1 MKRCL
6 SLQIYGWLKKFN
18 VTSLPEKE
26 DFCNHLNMED
36 IIDAGYAYAK
46 KVSKDFEIKN
56 LGENHNLHVQ
66 SDTLLL
72 VDVIENLRNK
82 CINIYELDPQK
93 CLWVSGLAWPAA
105 LKETKVKLDLLNDID
120 MLFVVEKEEKEDEY
134 VTLFI
139 E

>member
-1 MKRCL
+1 M
-6 SLQIYGWLKKFN
+6 YGWLKKFN
-18 VTSLPEKE
+18 QTSLPEKE
-26 DFCNHLNMED
+26 DFFNHLNMKD
-36 IIDAGYAYAK
+36 IIDADYAYAK

-56 LGENHNLHVQ
+56 LGENNNLHVQ

-93 CLWVSGLAWPAA
+93 FLWVSGLAWPAA

-120 MLFVVEKEEKEDEY
+120 MLLVVEKEEKEDEY

>member
-6 SLQIYGWLKKFN
+6 SLQMYGWLKKFN
-18 VTSLPEKE
+18 QTSLPEKE
-26 DFCNHLNMED
+26 DFFNHLNMKD
-36 IIDAGYAYAK
+36 IIDADYAYAK

-93 CLWVSGLAWPAA
+93 FL
-105 LKETKVKLDLLNDID
+105 
-120 MLFVVEKEEKEDEY
+120 
-134 VTLFI
+134 
-139 E
+139 

>member
-56 LGENHNLHVQ
+56 LGENHNSHVQ

-93 CLWVSGLAWPAA
+93 CL
-105 LKETKVKLDLLNDID
+105 
-120 MLFVVEKEEKEDEY
+120 
-134 VTLFI
+134 
-139 E
+139 